1 MIKRKI
7 VTLFNTPM
15 TLLDTSVLTDHLFP
29 IQLGN
34 YRLEFSLNPD
44 TVMYIPYSYIYGSHQ
59 EHNVNKGKNDTLINN
74 RLSKKTIP
82 SQATHTSLHMVL
94 PPPPGQWSNKNT
106 CNVGNNS

>member
-1 MIKRKI
+1 
-7 VTLFNTPM
+7 M

-74 RLSKKTIP
+74 RDSQKKPYLLRQHILAYIWYYPLPLGSGPTKIP
-82 SQATHTSLHMVL
+82 VMLEIIL
-94 PPPPGQWSNKNT
+94 NT
-106 CNVGNNS
+106 